1 MDTKVTLSYAGN
13 EDPAWLQDVA
23 VEKLELIVDQIEEDA
38 RRLEA
43 GEHVSG
49 PSAQE
54 YRDRVARSA
63 PFAGRVVTGV
73 RNVERLLEQADP
85 AVYHGQGM
93 TCVWQAATAACR
105 KAKLTLGLPGVDTP
119 DEAECRSTCVN
130 LAYTDRDIT
139 ELQQE
144 LVILRADAA
153 DPLAPKPRQDRAAA
167 QAAQHLNIIERH
179 HRRTTEDEK
188 DTP

>member
-1 MDTKVTLSYAGN
+1 M
-13 EDPAWLQDVA
+13 
-23 VEKLELIVDQIEEDA
+23 EKLELIIGQIEDDA
-38 RRLEA
+38 RRLDA

-73 RNVERLLEQADP
+73 RDVERLLEQADP
-85 AVYHGQGM
+85 AVHHEQGM
-93 TCVWQAATAACR
+93 TCVWRAATAACR
-105 KAKLTLGLPGVDTP
+105 KAKLTLGLPGADAP

-130 LAYTDRDIT
+130 LAYTDRDIA

-144 LVILRADAA
+144 LVVLQAAAA
-153 DPLAPKPRQDRAAA
+153 DPLAPKPRRDRAAA
-167 QAAQHLNIIERH
+167 QVAQDLTIIERH
-179 HRRTTEDEK
+179 YGRTTEDER
-188 DTP
+188 DIT